1 MAIQQYQDSFSG
13 MSQSPFSA
21 MLDRFFNDTVASR
34 GRLSS
39 FSPQVDAYE
48 TERGYQIEAALPGMK
63 REDIKVDFQQGRL
76 TISGERQFK
85 NEQNDRRYHLVES
98 SYGSFQRSF
107 QLPDAVSPDQIEAS
121 FEDGV
126 LRVMVPKDTQKTMRH
141 QIDIRGGKVSAAV
154 RCRSVWA
161 SKPATYPCSRA
172 KGKSNQTA
180 ISTACSKVRAMAA
193 PMATRTIAVTLERGS
208 LKNRPFAVI
217 MFHEKSP

>member
-13 MSQSPFSA
+13 MGQSPFSS

-48 TERGYQIEAALPGMK
+48 TERGYQIEAALPGIK

-107 QLPDAVSPDQIEAS
+107 QLPDSVSPDQIEAT

-141 QIDIRGGKVSAAV
+141 QIDIRGGQSIGSGQMSERMGQQASDI
-154 RCRSVWA
+154 SVQ
-161 SKPATYPCSRA
+161 SGEGQQSNGNQYNVQQGQGDGSSYSDSTDSRNS
-172 KGKSNQTA
+172 GKMKA
-180 ISTACSKVRAMAA
+180 
-193 PMATRTIAVTLERGS
+193 
-208 LKNRPFAVI
+208 
-217 MFHEKSP
+217 

>member
-13 MSQSPFSA
+13 MGHSPFST

-63 REDIKVDFQQGRL
+63 REDIKVDFHQGRL
-76 TISGERQFK
+76 TISGERQFQ
-85 NEQNDRRYHLVES
+85 NEQNNRRYHLVES

-107 QLPDAVSPDQIEAS
+107 QLPDTVDPSQIEAS

-141 QIDIRGGKVSAAV
+141 QINIREGQQSMGSGQMSERMGQQASDITVQTSDGQGQSNGNGHSMQQDQGQADGTSYDDSTQS
-154 RCRSVWA
+154 RS
-161 SKPATYPCSRA
+161 S
-172 KGKSNQTA
+172 
-180 ISTACSKVRAMAA
+180 
-193 PMATRTIAVTLERGS
+193 ERM
-208 LKNRPFAVI
+208 NA
-217 MFHEKSP
+217 

>member
-141 QIDIRGGKVSAAV
+141 QIDIRGGQSIGSGQMSERMGQQASDI
-154 RCRSVWA
+154 SVQSGEGQKQSNGNQYSMQQGQGDGSSYGDSNDSRNA
-161 SKPATYPCSRA
+161 GKRKP
-172 KGKSNQTA
+172 
-180 ISTACSKVRAMAA
+180 
-193 PMATRTIAVTLERGS
+193 
-208 LKNRPFAVI
+208 
-217 MFHEKSP
+217 

>member
-13 MSQSPFSA
+13 LSQSPFSA

-107 QLPDAVSPDQIEAS
+107 QMPDTVDPSQIEAS

-141 QIDIRGGKVSAAV
+141 QINIRGGQNIGSGQMSERMGQQASDISVQSGDGQNQSSNDRYNMQQDQGQADGSSYSDSAEAQ
-154 RCRSVWA
+154 S
-161 SKPATYPCSRA
+161 S
-172 KGKSNQTA
+172 GKRNA
-180 ISTACSKVRAMAA
+180 
-193 PMATRTIAVTLERGS
+193 
-208 LKNRPFAVI
+208 
-217 MFHEKSP
+217 